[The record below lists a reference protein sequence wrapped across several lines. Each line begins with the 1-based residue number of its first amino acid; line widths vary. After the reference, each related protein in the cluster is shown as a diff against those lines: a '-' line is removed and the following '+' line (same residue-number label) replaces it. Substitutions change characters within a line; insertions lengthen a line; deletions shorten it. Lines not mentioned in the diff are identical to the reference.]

1 MLRGAISRLGARLRL
16 HADPSPACPYLR
28 ALSTRRGKRSSPT
41 VSPADS
47 DDEGPLRGLF
57 VLSRDPEC
65 PPRLLVVQ
73 PRLRPGSLL
82 DSKLAEALNLANSLE
97 EPRDGFYHSEF
108 GAKGAP
114 PHLVVQNPASRGR
127 SHADTY
133 FGPGTVDNVKCY
145 LWASESEV
153 AWGKPVL
160 DRVGLIIE
168 IFNAHAETK
177 EAKLQSELA
186 ALMYMKTRLV
196 RVPGPGGRLT
206 FGPSGEAEVV
216 SARGRG
222 SGGRGFMS
230 GAGETEL
237 QLQRRRIQ
245 ERRVSLLAQIEDVRR
260 TRAIQR
266 SSRKRHGGSFGQEL
280 VTVAVVGYTNAGK
293 STLVSALSEADL
305 YSDDRLFATVDP
317 RLRSVILPS
326 GRKALLSDTVGFISD
341 LPVQLVEAFHATLE
355 EVVEA
360 DMLVHVLDSSA
371 SNLEEHRSTV
381 LQVLQQIGVSQEKIN
396 SMIEV
401 WNKIDLV
408 DENVTSD
415 GIEDE
420 IFLTEGEE
428 EDDIFSEDDVPSE
441 QSSFDSVDDGADSE
455 YLSEE
460 NSEDSNDEVSS
471 KESFAELTE
480 MEATKE
486 LSSKECFGELRVP
499 DTNGCTL
506 PQPTSA
512 CHVKTS
518 AVTGT
523 GLQELLALIDR
534 KLTEQ
539 QNVVQRSYGPFD
551 RKWRP
556 SSMDGEKAAEQK
568 IEDTVGRDRVDFD
581 QYLVKGSLEDVRVDK
596 YVRDSGLTGV
606 TKIKEGNT
614 NRSILK
620 VNYHYPD
627 MRNSRS
633 RLCCA
638 RDRLCSLTILCN
650 KETPQGSID

>member
-1 MLRGAISRLGARLRL
+1 MLRAAISRLGARLRL
-16 HADPSPACPYLR
+16 HPHAHARRPSPVSPLLR

-41 VSPADS
+41 ASPADS
-47 DDEGPLRGLF
+47 DDEGPVRGLF
-57 VLSRDPEC
+57 VLSHDPER

-97 EPRDGFYHSEF
+97 EPRDGFYQDEF
-108 GAKGAP
+108 ASKGAP
-114 PHLVVQNPASRGR
+114 PHLIVQNPASRGR

-133 FGPGTVDNVKCY
+133 FGPGTVDNVKCF
-145 LWASESEV
+145 LRASESEDSVDAVFVNAILSGIQQRNLEV

-177 EAKLQSELA
+177 EAKAELA

-196 RVPGPGGRLT
+196 RVRGPGGRLT

-245 ERRVSLLAQIEDVRR
+245 ERRVSLLAQIEEVRR

-266 SSRKRHGGSFGQEL
+266 SNRKRHGGSFGQEL

-305 YSDDRLFATVDP
+305 YTDDRLFATVDP

-371 SNLEEHRSTV
+371 PNLEEHRSTV
-381 LQVLQQIGVSQEKIN
+381 LQVLQQIGVSQDKIN
-396 SMIEV
+396 NMIEV

-408 DENVTSD
+408 DENAETD
-415 GIEDE
+415 GVEDE
-420 IFLTEGEE
+420 IFLTEGEDE
-428 EDDIFSEDDVPSE
+428 EEIFSEDDVTSE
-441 QSSFDSVDDGADSE
+441 QSSVDSIDDGADSE
-455 YLSEE
+455 YLL
-460 NSEDSNDEVSS
+460 EDNDDKMPS
-471 KESFAELTE
+471 KESPAEPSE
-480 MEATKE
+480 MKAVNSE
-486 LSSKECFGELRVP
+486 LSSKECFGDIPEPKAVIA
-499 DTNGCTL
+499 NGCTL
-506 PQPTSA
+506 TQPMST

-539 QNVVQRSYGPFD
+539 QNIVQRSYGPFD

-556 SSMDGEKAAEQK
+556 SCSMDDEKAAVQ
-568 IEDTVGRDRVDFD
+568 
-581 QYLVKGSLEDVRVDK
+581 
-596 YVRDSGLTGV
+596 
-606 TKIKEGNT
+606 
-614 NRSILK
+614 
-620 VNYHYPD
+620 
-627 MRNSRS
+627 
-633 RLCCA
+633 
-638 RDRLCSLTILCN
+638 
-650 KETPQGSID
+650 